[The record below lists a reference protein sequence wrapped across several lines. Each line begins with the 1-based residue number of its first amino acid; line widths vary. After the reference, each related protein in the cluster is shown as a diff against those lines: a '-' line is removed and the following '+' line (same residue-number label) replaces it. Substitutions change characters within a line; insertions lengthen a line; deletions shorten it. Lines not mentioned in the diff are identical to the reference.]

1 MTRPIADGQAL
12 GNRQTTSKERFG
24 LNMAVSAYSFR
35 IGLTALGF
43 RITRF
48 TTGYID
54 TDGLW
59 NERLQ
64 SQ

>member
-1 MTRPIADGQAL
+1 MV
-12 GNRQTTSKERFG
+12 
-24 LNMAVSAYSFR
+24 VSAYSFR

-43 RITRF
+43 RITLF

-59 NERLQ
+59 SERLQ
-64 SQ
+64 SR